1 LNNVQEPQ
9 MTDVPMP
16 PTTGPPGLKPH
27 VPLGLILLIAAVT
40 QAMTIL
46 DSSIVNVAL
55 PDMKADLGLS
65 VTGQQWVVDG
75 YLIAF
80 GGLMLLASRAG
91 DVFGRREVFLA
102 GITVFTLASVVGGL
116 AQDGSVLIVARIV
129 QGLGAAALAPSS
141 LSLITSTHTEPAQ
154 RAKALTVWASAAAAS
169 SALGMVLGGIL
180 TELDWRLVMF
190 INVPAGVALFAAAVR
205 SLEPSRG
212 GSGERLDVP
221 GGVTVTV
228 GVAALVY
235 GVTHATSHGWGS
247 AGVVVTLSAAAALLA
262 AFLLIERR
270 SASPLLPL
278 GVFRDRSVSVS
289 AVILACVGVPMTS
302 VFFFLSLYQQQVLGY
317 GALRTG
323 LALAPMALMLV
334 VGSVIAMKLEK
345 RASPRALIV
354 AGGVIAAGGLVWL
367 GALPVEPAYAAHV
380 LGPTLLAGL
389 GIGVMA
395 LPVTHAATST
405 IAPELA
411 GLSSGI
417 VNVSRQLG
425 AAIGISVLVTV
436 AAAATRNSDA
446 GAAAATVDGYGV
458 AMLVCAGACV
468 VAALIALLLP
478 APAAHPVGLATA
490 GSDGAA

>member
-1 LNNVQEPQ
+1 MPVAA
-9 MTDVPMP
+9 TP
-16 PTTGPPGLKPH
+16 PTTQPGLRPG

-91 DVFGRREVFLA
+91 DLFGRREVFLA
-102 GITVFTLASVVGGL
+102 GVSVFTLASVAGGL
-116 AQDGSVLIVARIV
+116 AQDGTVLIVARVV

-141 LSLITSTHTEPAQ
+141 LSLITSTHTDPTQ
-154 RAKALTVWASAAAAS
+154 RAGALTVWASVAAAS
-169 SALGMVLGGIL
+169 SALGMVLGGVL

-190 INVPAGVALFAAAVR
+190 INVPVGIGLFVAAVR
-205 SLEPSRG
+205 SLEPSG
-212 GSGERLDVP
+212 GGTGERLDVP
-221 GGVTVTV
+221 GGVTVTA

-247 AGVVVTLSAAAALLA
+247 TAVVVTLAAAAVLLVT
-262 AFLLIERR
+262 FVLIEWR
-270 SASPLLPL
+270 SASPLVPL
-278 GVFRDRSVSVS
+278 GVFRDRSVSAS
-289 AVILACVGVPMTS
+289 AAILACVGVPMTS

-334 VGSVIAMKLEK
+334 VGSVISMKLEK
-345 RASPRALIV
+345 RVAPRTLIAV
-354 AGGVIAAGGLVWL
+354 GGLVAAAGLAWL
-367 GALPVEPAYAAHV
+367 SGLPAEPAYAAQV
-380 LGPTLLAGL
+380 LGPTLLAGV

-395 LPVTHAATST
+395 LPVTHAATAT

-436 AAAATRNSDA
+436 AASATRGSDT
-446 GAAAATVDGYGV
+446 GAAAATVHGYGV

-468 VAALIALLLP
+468 VAALFGLLIP
-478 APAAHPVGLATA
+478 TPAAHHADAAATA
-490 GSDGAA
+490 PESAA